1 MCYYL
6 DNPSWYY
13 AVTVGRRIGIYTDYA
28 DAVDQVHDYPN
39 YRMKRFLNNDE
50 AQAYIDYYNEGSE
63 STQEDM
69 GRSSSSSQ
77 GVLGASYEGFATFD
91 EAKLYMQNEAD
102 ITPRES
108 HAVAATPSDTPIQN
122 DPDDD
127 YLGAAV
133 ASMSLEDKPAAKT
146 SVEDHLVAFCSGSA
160 ILNGL
165 RGGTAAYAVSFPLEN
180 CPMYSSE
187 FEGNPTNNRADCLAA
202 QQAIEIAD
210 ELDPKR
216 SRPLVIYSRYQG
228 LVHAMADHD
237 GKPRWIDT
245 WEKNGWKTAKNPV
258 EHQEIYEAFLKAEK
272 HRTISWCFLDKK
284 KDPARLMELHLQV
297 HNEAEKLA
305 RATRSAA

>member
-1 MCYYL
+1 
-6 DNPSWYY
+6 
-13 AVTVGRRIGIYTDYA
+13 
-28 DAVDQVHDYPN
+28 
-39 YRMKRFLNNDE
+39 
-50 AQAYIDYYNEGSE
+50 
-63 STQEDM
+63 
-69 GRSSSSSQ
+69 
-77 GVLGASYEGFATFD
+77 
-91 EAKLYMQNEAD
+91 MQNEAD

-108 HAVAATPSDTPIQN
+108 HAVVATPSDTPIQN

-127 YLGAAV
+127 YLGAAA

-160 ILNGL
+160 PLNGL
-165 RGGTAAYAVSFPLEN
+165 PGGTAAYAVSFPLESSHIW
-180 CPMYSSE
+180 SSE
-187 FEGNPTNNRADCLAA
+187 VKGNPTNNRADCLAA

-228 LVHAMADHD
+228 LVYAMADRD

-245 WEKNGWKTAKNPV
+245 WKKNHWRTADKNPV
-258 EHQEIYEAFLKAEK
+258 QHQEIYEACLKAKE
-272 HRTISWCFLDKK
+272 HRTISWCFLDKM